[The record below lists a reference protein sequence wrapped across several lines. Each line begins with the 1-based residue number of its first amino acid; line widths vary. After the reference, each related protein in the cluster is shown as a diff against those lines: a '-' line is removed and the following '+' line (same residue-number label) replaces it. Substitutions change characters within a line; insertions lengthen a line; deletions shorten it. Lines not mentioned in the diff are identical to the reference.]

1 MLGHDPTWRFNIRTG
16 KTAMSAAL
24 QTLAP
29 QPADIDG
36 RIDAI
41 SGGRLYGWAW
51 DRGRPA
57 DHLEVEIR
65 VGDRLV
71 ATAFAN
77 QPRDDLKA
85 NGVGDGCHAFEL
97 AVDLAPG
104 ETPVAIARSPVTG
117 DVMPLRLPSDVET
130 VTENVLGP
138 TLLRMSAL
146 MDATQRNQQ
155 TVLRG
160 LRELMKQGQA
170 APNAD
175 KRLEELAASQ
185 EELKTQVSGIEV
197 FLMRIDE
204 HLHEVNNSLKQR
216 APAAVDKPLRIA
228 VTALAVGTIGLMA
241 IIAFLDL

>member
-1 MLGHDPTWRFNIRTG
+1 MASSTSASENTTG
-16 KTAMSAAL
+16 KTPMSAAL

-51 DRGRPA
+51 DRVRPS

-65 VGDRLV
+65 VGDKLV

-85 NGVGDGCHAFEL
+85 NGVGDGCHAFEI
-97 AVDLAPG
+97 AIELAPG
-104 ETPVAIARSPVTG
+104 ESPIASARSPASAHTR
-117 DVMPLRLPSDVET
+117 PARPPSDVET
-130 VTENVLGP
+130 VTESVPAP

-155 TVLRG
+155 TVLRA
-160 LRELMKQGQA
+160 LRELMKQGQP

-175 KRLEELAASQ
+175 QHLEELAPSQ
-185 EELKTQVSGIEV
+185 EEL
-197 FLMRIDE
+197 
-204 HLHEVNNSLKQR
+204 
-216 APAAVDKPLRIA
+216 
-228 VTALAVGTIGLMA
+228 
-241 IIAFLDL
+241 

>member
-1 MLGHDPTWRFNIRTG
+1 
-16 KTAMSAAL
+16 MSPAL
-24 QTLAP
+24 QTPAL
-29 QPADIDG
+29 QSADIEG

-41 SGGRLYGWAW
+41 TGGRLYGWAW
-51 DRGRPA
+51 DRVRPT

-71 ATAFAN
+71 VTAFAN

-97 AVDLAPG
+97 ALDLGSG
-104 ETPVAIARSPVTG
+104 ETPTAIARSPVTG
-117 DVMPLRLPSDVET
+117 DVMALRLPSDVET
-130 VTENVLGP
+130 VTESVLGP

-160 LRELMKQGQA
+160 LRELLKQGQA
-170 APNAD
+170 TPNAD

-185 EELKTQVSGIEV
+185 EELKTQVGGIEV
-197 FLMRIDE
+197 FLLRIDE
-204 HLHEVNNSLKQR
+204 HLHEVNNSLKKR

-228 VTALAVGTIGLMA
+228 VAALAAGTVGLTAL
-241 IIAFLDL
+241 IAFLNL

>member
-1 MLGHDPTWRFNIRTG
+1 
-16 KTAMSAAL
+16 MSAAL

-51 DRGRPA
+51 DRVRPS

-65 VGDRLV
+65 VGDKLV

-97 AVDLAPG
+97 AIELAPG
-104 ETPVAIARSPVTG
+104 ETPTAIARSPATG

-130 VTENVLGP
+130 VTESVLGP

-160 LRELMKQGQA
+160 LRELMKQGQGA
-170 APNAD
+170 LNAD

-185 EELKTQVSGIEV
+185 EELKAQVSSIEI

-204 HLHEVNNSLKQR
+204 HLHEVNNSLKRR
-216 APAAVDKPLRIA
+216 APATVDKPLRIA
-228 VTALAVGTIGLMA
+228 VTALAAGTIGLMA
-241 IIAFLDL
+241 VVAFLNF

>member
-1 MLGHDPTWRFNIRTG
+1 
-16 KTAMSAAL
+16 MSAAL

-41 SGGRLYGWAW
+41 TGGRLYGWAW
-51 DRGRPA
+51 DRVRPS

-65 VGDRLV
+65 VGDKLV
-71 ATAFAN
+71 GTAFAN

-130 VTENVLGP
+130 VTESVLGP

-185 EELKTQVSGIEV
+185 EELRTQVSGIEV

-204 HLHEVNNSLKQR
+204 HLHEVNTSLKQR

-228 VTALAVGTIGLMA
+228 VGMLTASTLGLIALMA
-241 IIAFLDL
+241 FLNL

>member
-1 MLGHDPTWRFNIRTG
+1 
-16 KTAMSAAL
+16 MSAAL

-41 SGGRLYGWAW
+41 TGGRLYGWAW
-51 DRGRPA
+51 DRVRPS

-130 VTENVLGP
+130 VTESVLGP

-175 KRLEELAASQ
+175 KRLEALAAAQ
-185 EELKTQVSGIEV
+185 EELKTQVNGIEV

-204 HLHEVNNSLKQR
+204 YLHEVNNSLKQR

-228 VTALAVGTIGLMA
+228 VGLLTASTVGL
-241 IIAFLDL
+241 IATMVFLNL

>member
-1 MLGHDPTWRFNIRTG
+1 
-16 KTAMSAAL
+16 MSAAL

-51 DRGRPA
+51 DRVRPS

-65 VGDRLV
+65 VGDKLV

-85 NGVGDGCHAFEL
+85 NGVGDGCHAFEI
-97 AVDLAPG
+97 AIELAPG
-104 ETPVAIARSPVTG
+104 ESPIASARSPVTG

-130 VTENVLGP
+130 VTESVLGP

-185 EELKTQVSGIEV
+185 EELKAQISGVEI

-216 APAAVDKPLRIA
+216 APAAIDKPLRIA
-228 VTALAVGTIGLMA
+228 VTALAAGTIGLTA
-241 IIAFLDL
+241 LVAFLNF

>member
-1 MLGHDPTWRFNIRTG
+1 
-16 KTAMSAAL
+16 MSAAL

-51 DRGRPA
+51 DRVRPS

-85 NGVGDGCHAFEL
+85 NGVGDGCHAFEI
-97 AVDLAPG
+97 AIELAPG
-104 ETPVAIARSPVTG
+104 ESPIASARSPVTG

-130 VTENVLGP
+130 VTESVLGP

-185 EELKTQVSGIEV
+185 EELKAQISGVEI

-216 APAAVDKPLRIA
+216 APAAIDKPLRIA
-228 VTALAVGTIGLMA
+228 VTALAAGTIGLTA
-241 IIAFLDL
+241 LVAFLNF

>member
-1 MLGHDPTWRFNIRTG
+1 
-16 KTAMSAAL
+16 MSAAL

-51 DRGRPA
+51 DRVRPS

-65 VGDRLV
+65 VGDKLV

-85 NGVGDGCHAFEL
+85 NGVGDGCQAFEI
-97 AVDLAPG
+97 AIELAPG
-104 ETPVAIARSPVTG
+104 ESPIASARSPVTG

-130 VTENVLGP
+130 VTESVLGP

-185 EELKTQVSGIEV
+185 EELKAQISGVEI

-216 APAAVDKPLRIA
+216 APAAIDKPLRIA
-228 VTALAVGTIGLMA
+228 VTALAAGTIGLTA
-241 IIAFLDL
+241 LVAFLNF

>member
-1 MLGHDPTWRFNIRTG
+1 
-16 KTAMSAAL
+16 MSAAL
-24 QTLAP
+24 QTIAS

-51 DRGRPA
+51 DRVRPS

-65 VGDRLV
+65 VGDKLV

-85 NGVGDGCHAFEL
+85 NGVGDGCHAFEI
-97 AVDLAPG
+97 AIELAPG
-104 ETPVAIARSPVTG
+104 ESPIASARSPATG
-117 DVMPLRLPSDVET
+117 DIMPLRLPSDVET
-130 VTENVLGP
+130 VTESVLGP

-185 EELKTQVSGIEV
+185 EELKAQISGVEI

-216 APAAVDKPLRIA
+216 APAAIDKPLRIA
-228 VTALAVGTIGLMA
+228 VTALAAGTIGLSA
-241 IIAFLDL
+241 LVAFLNF

>member
-1 MLGHDPTWRFNIRTG
+1 
-16 KTAMSAAL
+16 MSAAL

-41 SGGRLYGWAW
+41 TGGRLYGWAW
-51 DRGRPA
+51 DRVRPS

-65 VGDRLV
+65 IGDRLV

-97 AVDLAPG
+97 AVDLPPG
-104 ETPVAIARSPVTG
+104 ETPTATARSPVTG
-117 DVMPLRLPSDVET
+117 EVMPLRLPSDVET
-130 VTENVLGP
+130 VTESVLGP

-160 LRELMKQGQA
+160 LRELMKHGQTA
-170 APNAD
+170 LYTD

-185 EELKTQVSGIEV
+185 EELKTQLSGIEI

-204 HLHEVNNSLKQR
+204 HLHEVNNSLKQHP
-216 APAAVDKPLRIA
+216 PAAVDKPLRIA
-228 VTALAVGTIGLMA
+228 VTALAIGTIGLMA
-241 IIAFLDL
+241 IVAFLNL

>member
-1 MLGHDPTWRFNIRTG
+1 
-16 KTAMSAAL
+16 MSAAL

-41 SGGRLYGWAW
+41 TGGRLYGWAW
-51 DRGRPA
+51 DRARPS

-65 VGDRLV
+65 IGDRLV

-97 AVDLAPG
+97 AVDLPPG
-104 ETPVAIARSPVTG
+104 EPPTATARSPVTG
-117 DVMPLRLPSDVET
+117 EVMPLRLPSDVET
-130 VTENVLGP
+130 VTESALGP

-160 LRELMKQGQA
+160 LRELMKQGQT
-170 APNAD
+170 APSAD

-185 EELKTQVSGIEV
+185 EELKAQVSGIEI

-216 APAAVDKPLRIA
+216 APATVDKPLRIV
-228 VTALAVGTIGLMA
+228 VTALAAGTIGLMA
-241 IIAFLDL
+241 VVAFLNF

>member
-1 MLGHDPTWRFNIRTG
+1 
-16 KTAMSAAL
+16 MSPAL
-24 QTLAP
+24 QTPAL
-29 QPADIDG
+29 QSADIEG

-41 SGGRLYGWAW
+41 TGGRLYGWAW
-51 DRGRPA
+51 DRVRPS

-130 VTENVLGP
+130 VTESVLGP

-185 EELKTQVSGIEV
+185 EELKTQVNGIEV

-228 VTALAVGTIGLMA
+228 VGLLTASTLGL
-241 IIAFLDL
+241 IALMVFLNL

>member
-1 MLGHDPTWRFNIRTG
+1 
-16 KTAMSAAL
+16 MSAAL

-41 SGGRLYGWAW
+41 AGGRLYGWAW
-51 DRGRPA
+51 DRVRPS

-65 VGDRLV
+65 VGDRMV

-97 AVDLAPG
+97 AIDLAPG

-130 VTENVLGP
+130 VTESVLGP

-175 KRLEELAASQ
+175 KRLEELATSQ
-185 EELKTQVSGIEV
+185 EELKAQISGVEI

-216 APAAVDKPLRIA
+216 APAAIDKPLRIA
-228 VTALAVGTIGLMA
+228 VTALAAGTIGLSA
-241 IIAFLDL
+241 LVAFLNF

>member
-1 MLGHDPTWRFNIRTG
+1 
-16 KTAMSAAL
+16 MSAAL
-24 QTLAP
+24 QTIAP
-29 QPADIDG
+29 QPADIEG

-41 SGGRLYGWAW
+41 TGGRLYGWAW
-51 DRGRPA
+51 DRVRPT

-97 AVDLAPG
+97 AIDLAPG
-104 ETPVAIARSPVTG
+104 ETPAAIARSPVTG
-117 DVMPLRLPSDVET
+117 DVMALRLPSDVET
-130 VTENVLGP
+130 VTESVLGP

-160 LRELMKQGQA
+160 LRELLKQGQA
-170 APNAD
+170 APGAD
-175 KRLEELAASQ
+175 KRLEELAAAQ
-185 EELKTQVSGIEV
+185 EELKAQIGGIEV
-197 FLMRIDE
+197 FLLRVDE

-216 APAAVDKPLRIA
+216 APAVVDKPLRIA
-228 VTALAVGTIGLMA
+228 VAALAAGSIGLTAL
-241 IIAFLDL
+241 IAFLNL

>member
-1 MLGHDPTWRFNIRTG
+1 
-16 KTAMSAAL
+16 MSAAL

-41 SGGRLYGWAW
+41 TGGRLYGWAW
-51 DRGRPA
+51 DRVRPS

-65 VGDRLV
+65 VGEKLV

-97 AVDLAPG
+97 AIDLTPG
-104 ETPVAIARSPVTG
+104 ETPTATARSPATG

-130 VTENVLGP
+130 VTESVLGP

-160 LRELMKQGQA
+160 LRELLKQGQA

-185 EELKTQVSGIEV
+185 EELKAQISGIEV

-204 HLHEVNNSLKQR
+204 HLHEVNKSLKQR
-216 APAAVDKPLRIA
+216 TPATVDKPLRFA
-228 VTALAVGTIGLMA
+228 VTALAAGTIGLTA
-241 IIAFLDL
+241 IVVFLNL

>member
-1 MLGHDPTWRFNIRTG
+1 
-16 KTAMSAAL
+16 MSAAL

-51 DRGRPA
+51 DRVRPS

-65 VGDRLV
+65 VGDKLV

-77 QPRDDLKA
+77 PPRDDLKA

-97 AVDLAPG
+97 AIELAPG
-104 ETPVAIARSPVTG
+104 ETPTAIARSPATG

-130 VTENVLGP
+130 VTESVLGP

-160 LRELMKQGQA
+160 LRELMKQGRA
-170 APNAD
+170 APD
-175 KRLEELAASQ
+175 ERWEELAASQ
-185 EELKTQVSGIEV
+185 EELKAQVSGIEI

-216 APAAVDKPLRIA
+216 APATVDKPLRIV
-228 VTALAVGTIGLMA
+228 VTALAAGTIGLMA
-241 IIAFLDL
+241 VVAFLNF

>member
-1 MLGHDPTWRFNIRTG
+1 
-16 KTAMSAAL
+16 MSAAL

-29 QPADIDG
+29 QPADIEG

-41 SGGRLYGWAW
+41 TGGRLYGWAW
-51 DRGRPA
+51 DRVRPS
-57 DHLEVEIR
+57 DHMEVEIR
-65 VGDRLV
+65 AGDRLI

-97 AVDLAPG
+97 AIDLSPG

-117 DVMPLRLPSDVET
+117 EVMPLRLPSDVEA
-130 VTENVLGP
+130 VTESVLGP
-138 TLLRMSAL
+138 TMLRMSAL

-170 APNAD
+170 APSAD
-175 KRLEELAASQ
+175 KRLEKLAASQ
-185 EELKTQVSGIEV
+185 EELKSQVSGIEV

-204 HLHEVNNSLKQR
+204 HLHEVNNNLKQR

-228 VTALAVGTIGLMA
+228 VGMLTASTIVLTAL
-241 IIAFLDL
+241 IAFLNL

>member
-1 MLGHDPTWRFNIRTG
+1 
-16 KTAMSAAL
+16 MSAAL
-24 QTLAP
+24 QTPAL
-29 QPADIDG
+29 QSADIEG

-41 SGGRLYGWAW
+41 TGGRLYGWAW
-51 DRGRPA
+51 DRVRPA

-97 AVDLAPG
+97 ALDLGPG
-104 ETPVAIARSPVTG
+104 ETPTAIARSPVTG
-117 DVMPLRLPSDVET
+117 DVMALRLPSDVET
-130 VTENVLGP
+130 VTESVLGP

-160 LRELMKQGQA
+160 LRELLKQGQA

-185 EELKTQVSGIEV
+185 EELKAQVGGIEV
-197 FLMRIDE
+197 FLLRIDE

-228 VTALAVGTIGLMA
+228 VAALAAGIIGLTALIV
-241 IIAFLDL
+241 FLNL

>member
-1 MLGHDPTWRFNIRTG
+1 
-16 KTAMSAAL
+16 MSAAL
-24 QTLAP
+24 QTIAS

-51 DRGRPA
+51 DRVRPS

-65 VGDRLV
+65 IGGKLV

-97 AVDLAPG
+97 AIELPPG
-104 ETPVAIARSPVTG
+104 ETPTATARSPVTG
-117 DVMPLRLPSDVET
+117 EVMPLRLPSDVET
-130 VTENVLGP
+130 VTESVLGP
-138 TLLRMSAL
+138 TLLRISAL

-185 EELKTQVSGIEV
+185 EELKAQVRGIEV

-204 HLHEVNNSLKQR
+204 HLHEVNNSLKRR
-216 APAAVDKPLRIA
+216 APAVVDKPLRIA
-228 VTALAVGTIGLMA
+228 VTALAAGTIGLMA
-241 IIAFLDL
+241 IVALINL

>member
-1 MLGHDPTWRFNIRTG
+1 
-16 KTAMSAAL
+16 MSAAL
-24 QTLAP
+24 QTIAP

-51 DRGRPA
+51 DRIRPS

-65 VGDRLV
+65 VGDKLV

-97 AVDLAPG
+97 AIELAPG
-104 ETPVAIARSPVTG
+104 QAPTATARSPATG
-117 DVMPLRLPSDVET
+117 EVMPLRLPSDVEA
-130 VTENVLGP
+130 VTESVLGP

-160 LRELMKQGQA
+160 LRELLKQGQT

-185 EELKTQVSGIEV
+185 EELKTQISGIEI

-216 APAAVDKPLRIA
+216 PPAAVDKPLRIA
-228 VTALAVGTIGLMA
+228 VTALAASTIGLMA
-241 IIAFLDL
+241 IIAFLNF

>member
-1 MLGHDPTWRFNIRTG
+1 
-16 KTAMSAAL
+16 MSAAL

-41 SGGRLYGWAW
+41 TGGRLYGWAW
-51 DRGRPA
+51 DRVRPS
-57 DHLEVEIR
+57 DHMEVEIR
-65 VGDRLV
+65 VGGKLV

-97 AVDLAPG
+97 AIELAPG
-104 ETPVAIARSPVTG
+104 ETPTAAARAPATG
-117 DVMPLRLPSDVET
+117 DVVPLRLPSDMET
-130 VTENVLGP
+130 VTESVLGP

-160 LRELMKQGQA
+160 LRELLKQGQA

-185 EELKTQVSGIEV
+185 EELKTQVSGIEI

-204 HLHEVNNSLKQR
+204 HLHEVNNSLKQHT
-216 APAAVDKPLRIA
+216 PVAVDKPLRIA
-228 VTALAVGTIGLMA
+228 VTALAAGTIGLA
-241 IIAFLDL
+241 ALIVFLHL

>member
-1 MLGHDPTWRFNIRTG
+1 
-16 KTAMSAAL
+16 MSAAL

-41 SGGRLYGWAW
+41 TGGRLYGWAW
-51 DRGRPA
+51 DRVHPS

-65 VGDRLV
+65 VGDKLV

-97 AVDLAPG
+97 AIELAPG
-104 ETPVAIARSPVTG
+104 ETPTAIARSPATG

-130 VTENVLGP
+130 VTESVLGP

-170 APNAD
+170 SPNLD

-185 EELKTQVSGIEV
+185 EELKAQVSGIEI

-216 APAAVDKPLRIA
+216 APATVDKPLRIV
-228 VTALAVGTIGLMA
+228 VTALAAGTIGLMA
-241 IIAFLDL
+241 VVAFLNF